1 MLILLSSSL
10 KFIFWKFPYQ
20 IKGLR
25 GLGGVSDT
33 NISQKQTNCGEPG
46 RSGGGGCGD
55 SGGNFGIGSRDIDS
69 ADGGW
74 DDDGRLPQ
82 KRREAGGEARSQIRR
97 RMMRMLRMC
106 TPS

>member
-33 NISQKQTNCGEPG
+33 NISQKLTNCGEPG

-55 SGGNFGIGSRDIDS
+55 SGGNFGIGSRDDS

-97 RMMRMLRMC
+97 RMMRMRRMC